1 MNQVSLNL
9 KNSVE
14 VSMTKRKIRMIC
26 MKNMFLFSLFLL
38 ILSVITIPISLV
50 IDSEI
55 LLVIGILLPIIIGT
69 FSMII
74 FWEYTRQYPKNEV
87 DEFKN
92 ISLSKNIETDIV
104 LTFVNQNGVWT
115 YYHDNQEIKINLKGY
130 LFPNSFIKSYVIRQL
145 RYKIVN
151 KKLPLTDLFRRKLKI
166 EKYAANNIYIE
177 TINNKRTNRT
187 IVVRQG
193 VSFHSLLS
201 QLISQSS
208 YYKDLLFMR
217 SLVSMKRNKSLIDE
231 VIYNKRR
238 RNIKKTK

>member
-1 MNQVSLNL
+1 
-9 KNSVE
+9 
-14 VSMTKRKIRMIC
+14 MIF

-38 ILSVITIPISLV
+38 FLSVSTIPISLV

-55 LLVIGILLPIIIGT
+55 LLVVGILLLIIIGT
-69 FSMII
+69 SSMIL
-74 FWEYTRQYPKNEV
+74 FWEYTMQYPKNEV

-92 ISLSKNIETDIV
+92 ISLPKNIKTDIV

-115 YYHDNQEIKINLKGY
+115 YQHDSQEIKINLKGY

-151 KKLPLTDLFRRKLKI
+151 KKMPLADLFKRKLPI
-166 EKYAANNIYIE
+166 DQFSANNIYIE
-177 TINNKRTNRT
+177 TISNKKTNRT

-193 VSFHSLLS
+193 VSLHTLLS
-201 QLISQSS
+201 QIISQSS

-217 SLVSMKRNKSLIDE
+217 SLVSLKKNKSFIDE
-231 VIYNKRR
+231 VIYNNRR
-238 RNIKKTK
+238 RNAKKTK